1 MNNQQAP
8 ISRVIK
14 RRKGTFGKT
23 PTTNNQQPTTNNQQ
37 PKWLKAIAIGV
48 LSVIVALPG
57 MAQPLDDTRTCPGD
71 AETLMALMLR
81 DLPSY
86 ANRVLRRSRILD
98 NPDDDY
104 DRSIFLAGRPEFQPL
119 SLSPIAVSQVG
130 DIDPSEPPQQVF
142 FTTLETIQHQD
153 RLYRVQS
160 YYWLFLSETEVGWRL
175 SLLYARL
182 GSANEERTALPPR
195 ENSNGIVGQAVKLW
209 LRDCRNNA
217 IRR

>member
-1 MNNQQAP
+1 MIND
-8 ISRVIK
+8 
-14 RRKGTFGKT
+14 KGLITILLTSGLT
-23 PTTNNQQPTTNNQQ
+23 
-37 PKWLKAIAIGV
+37 V
-48 LSVIVALPG
+48 LMGFPG
-57 MAQPLDDTRTCPGD
+57 IAQPLDNTRTCPED
-71 AETLMALMLR
+71 PETLMALMLR

-104 DRSIFLAGRPEFQPL
+104 DRSIILAGRPEFQPL
-119 SLSPIAVSQVG
+119 SLSPISVSQVG
-130 DIDPSEPPQQVF
+130 ELAPPEPPQQVF
-142 FTTLETIQHQD
+142 FTTLELIQNED

-160 YYWLFLSETEVGWRL
+160 YYWLFLSKTDSGWRL
-175 SLLYARL
+175 SLLYMRL

-209 LRDCRNNA
+209 LRDCRNGA